1 MSNSKALVIKSIK
14 HGETSLIVSCYLE
27 EIGYRSF
34 IVKGLYGSKNSR
46 FSKAHFFP
54 LNVINI
60 HYSFNVSKNLGF
72 IKEAKSEV
80 LFNSLHSNVQ
90 KSSVIV
96 FLAEILNSVFKE
108 ELEVNQD
115 LFDFLLNSL
124 IWYDNVIECNNYHI
138 KFLLE
143 LSKYIGFH
151 PNIISENDPY
161 LCLESGTTS
170 KIKPSG
176 GSING
181 EDLKLFKKL
190 LGMKFEDL
198 NTISISRE
206 SRTRILKKIINYYS
220 LHLQMFKTPKSINVF
235 AEVFK

>member
-34 IVKGLYGSKNSR
+34 LVKGLYGSKKSR

-54 LNVINI
+54 LNLINI
-60 HYSFNVSKNLGF
+60 HYSFNEKKNIGF
-72 IKEAKSEV
+72 IKEVKSEV
-80 LFNSLHSNVQ
+80 LFNTIHSDVQ

-96 FLAEILNSVFKE
+96 FLSEILNNVFRE

>member
-1 MSNSKALVIKSIK
+1 MFSFKSCELVKNYFYENKLKNII
-14 HGETSLIVSCYLE
+14 LISQA
-27 EIGYRSF
+27 RS
-34 IVKGLYGSKNSR
+34 GST
-46 FSKAHFFP
+46 FATHM
-54 LNVINI
+54 
-60 HYSFNVSKNLGF
+60 
-72 IKEAKSEV
+72 
-80 LFNSLHSNVQ
+80 
-90 KSSVIV
+90 
-96 FLAEILNSVFKE
+96 
-108 ELEVNQD
+108 
-115 LFDFLLNSL
+115 
-124 IWYDNVIECNNYHI
+124 
-138 KFLLE
+138 

-190 LGMKFEDL
+190 LGMKFEAL

>member
-1 MSNSKALVIKSIK
+1 MSNSRALVIKSIK
-14 HGETSLIVSCYLE
+14 QGETSLIVSCYLE

-34 IVKGLYGSKNSR
+34 LVKGLYGSKKSR

-54 LNVINI
+54 LNLINI
-60 HYSFNVSKNLGF
+60 NYSFNEKKNLGF
-72 IKEAKSEV
+72 IKEVKSEV
-80 LFNSLHSNVQ
+80 LFNTIHSDVQ

-96 FLAEILNSVFKE
+96 FLSEILNNVFRE

-138 KFLLE
+138 KFLIE

>member
-1 MSNSKALVIKSIK
+1 MSKSRALVIKSIK

-80 LFNSLHSNVQ
+80 LFNSLHSSVQ

-170 KIKPSG
+170 KIKPLG
-176 GSING
+176 GNING

-198 NTISISRE
+198 NTISMNRE

>member
-138 KFLLE
+138 K
-143 LSKYIGFH
+143 
-151 PNIISENDPY
+151 
-161 LCLESGTTS
+161 
-170 KIKPSG
+170 
-176 GSING
+176 
-181 EDLKLFKKL
+181 
-190 LGMKFEDL
+190 
-198 NTISISRE
+198 
-206 SRTRILKKIINYYS
+206 
-220 LHLQMFKTPKSINVF
+220 
-235 AEVFK
+235 

>member
-1 MSNSKALVIKSIK
+1 MSNSRALVIKSIK

-34 IVKGLYGSKNSR
+34 LVKGLYGSKKSR

-54 LNVINI
+54 LNLINI
-60 HYSFNVSKNLGF
+60 HYSFNKSKNLGF
-72 IKEAKSEV
+72 IKEVKSEV
-80 LFNSLHSNVQ
+80 LFNSIHSNVQ

-96 FLAEILNSVFKE
+96 FLSEILNSVFKE

-124 IWYDNVIECNNYHI
+124 IWYDNVIECNNFHI
-138 KFLLE
+138 KFLIE

-151 PNIISENDPY
+151 PNIINENDLY
-161 LCLESGTTS
+161 FCLESGTTS
-170 KIKPSG
+170 NIKPIS
-176 GSING
+176 GSIDG
-181 EDLKLFKKL
+181 EDLKLFRNL

-198 NTISISRE
+198 NTMSVSRE
-206 SRTRILKKIINYYS
+206 SRTTILKKIIDYYC

-235 AEVFK
+235 TEVFK

>member
-1 MSNSKALVIKSIK
+1 MSNSRALVIKSIK
-14 HGETSLIVSCYLE
+14 QGETSLIVSCYLE

-34 IVKGLYGSKNSR
+34 LVKGLYGSKKSR

-54 LNVINI
+54 LNLINI
-60 HYSFNVSKNLGF
+60 NYSFNEKKNLGF
-72 IKEAKSEV
+72 IKEVKSEV
-80 LFNSLHSNVQ
+80 LFNTIHSDVQ
-90 KSSVIV
+90 KTSVIV
-96 FLAEILNSVFKE
+96 FLSEILNNVFRE

>member
-1 MSNSKALVIKSIK
+1 MSNSRALVIKSIK
-14 HGETSLIVSCYLE
+14 QGETSLIVSCYLE

-34 IVKGLYGSKNSR
+34 LVKGLYGSKKSR

-54 LNVINI
+54 LNLINI
-60 HYSFNVSKNLGF
+60 HYSFNEKKNLGF
-72 IKEAKSEV
+72 IKEVKSEV
-80 LFNSLHSNVQ
+80 LFNTIHSDVQ

-96 FLAEILNSVFKE
+96 FLSEILNNVFRE

-115 LFDFLLNSL
+115 LFDFLLKSL
-124 IWYDNVIECNNYHI
+124 IWYDNVIECN
-138 KFLLE
+138 
-143 LSKYIGFH
+143 
-151 PNIISENDPY
+151 NIISENDPY

-170 KIKPSG
+170 KIKPLG

-190 LGMKFEDL
+190 LGMEFEDL

>member
-1 MSNSKALVIKSIK
+1 MSNSRALVIKSIK
-14 HGETSLIVSCYLE
+14 QGETSLIVSCYLE

-34 IVKGLYGSKNSR
+34 LVKGLYGSKKSR

-54 LNVINI
+54 LNLINI
-60 HYSFNVSKNLGF
+60 HYSFNEKKNLGF
-72 IKEAKSEV
+72 IKEVKSEV
-80 LFNSLHSNVQ
+80 LFNTIHSDVQ

-96 FLAEILNSVFKE
+96 FLSEILNNVFRE

-138 KFLLE
+138 KFLIE

-151 PNIISENDPY
+151 PNISNENDLY
-161 LCLESGTTS
+161 FCLKSGSTTNT
-170 KIKPSG
+170 KPLG
-176 GSING
+176 GNICG
-181 EDLKLFKKL
+181 EDLKLFKSL

-198 NTISISRE
+198 NKMSINRE
-206 SRTRILKKIINYYS
+206 SRTRILNKIIDYYS

>member
-1 MSNSKALVIKSIK
+1 MSNSRALVIKSIK
-14 HGETSLIVSCYLE
+14 QGETSLIVSCYLE

-34 IVKGLYGSKNSR
+34 LVKGLYGSKKSR

-54 LNVINI
+54 LNLINI
-60 HYSFNVSKNLGF
+60 HYSFNEKKNLGF
-72 IKEAKSEV
+72 IKEVKSEV
-80 LFNSLHSNVQ
+80 LFNTIHSDVQ

-96 FLAEILNSVFKE
+96 FLSEILNNVFRE

-138 KFLLE
+138 KFLIE

-151 PNIISENDPY
+151 PNISNENDSY
-161 LCLESGTTS
+161 FCLESGSTTNT
-170 KIKPSG
+170 KPLG
-176 GSING
+176 ENICG
-181 EDLKLFKKL
+181 EDLKLFKTL

-198 NTISISRE
+198 NKMNINRE
-206 SRTRILKKIINYYS
+206 SRKRILNKIIDYYS

-235 AEVFK
+235 EEVFK

>member
-14 HGETSLIVSCYLE
+14 QGETSLIVSCYLE
-27 EIGYRSF
+27 EIGYKSF
-34 IVKGLYGSKNSR
+34 LVKGLFGSKKSR

-60 HYSFNVSKNLGF
+60 HYSSNQNKNLGF
-72 IKEAKSEV
+72 IKEVKSEV
-80 LFNSLHSNVQ
+80 LFNTIHSDIQ

-96 FLAEILNSVFKE
+96 FLSEILNSVLRE
-108 ELEVNQD
+108 EIEVNKD

-124 IWYDNVIECNNYHI
+124 IWYDNVRECNNYHI
-138 KFLLE
+138 KFLIE

-151 PNIISENDPY
+151 PNISNENDLY
-161 LCLESGTTS
+161 FCLESGSTTNT
-170 KIKPSG
+170 KPLG
-176 GSING
+176 GNICG
-181 EDLKLFKKL
+181 EDLKLFKSL

-198 NTISISRE
+198 NKMNINRE
-206 SRTRILKKIINYYS
+206 SRKRILNKIIDYYS
-220 LHLQMFKTPKSINVF
+220 IHLQMFKTPKSINVF

>member
-1 MSNSKALVIKSIK
+1 MSNSRALVIKSIK
-14 HGETSLIVSCYLE
+14 QGETSLIVSCYLE

-34 IVKGLYGSKNSR
+34 LVKGLYGSKKSR

-54 LNVINI
+54 LNLINI
-60 HYSFNVSKNLGF
+60 NYSFNEKKNLGF
-72 IKEAKSEV
+72 IKEVKSEV
-80 LFNSLHSNVQ
+80 LFNTIHSDVQ

-96 FLAEILNSVFKE
+96 FLSEILNNVFRE

>member
-1 MSNSKALVIKSIK
+1 MSNSRALVIKSIK
-14 HGETSLIVSCYLE
+14 QGETSSIVSCYLE
-27 EIGYRSF
+27 EIGYKSF
-34 IVKGLYGSKNSR
+34 LVKGLYSSKKSK

-54 LNVINI
+54 LNLINI
-60 HYSFNVSKNLGF
+60 NYSSNEIKNLGF
-72 IKEAKSEV
+72 IKEVKSEV
-80 LFNSLHSNVQ
+80 LFNTIHSDIQ

-96 FLAEILNSVFKE
+96 FLSEILNSVLRE
-108 ELEVNQD
+108 ELDVNKD

-138 KFLLE
+138 KFLIE

-220 LHLQMFKTPKSINVF
+220 LHLQLFKTPKSINVF

>member
-1 MSNSKALVIKSIK
+1 MSNSRALVINSIK
-14 HGETSLIVSCYLE
+14 QGETSSIVSCYLE
-27 EIGYRSF
+27 EIGYKSF
-34 IVKGLYGSKNSR
+34 LVKGLYGSKKSR

-60 HYSFNVSKNLGF
+60 NYTSNENKNLGF
-72 IKEAKSEV
+72 IKEVKSEV
-80 LFNSLHSNVQ
+80 LFNTIHSDIQ

-96 FLAEILNSVFKE
+96 LLSEILYSVLRE
-108 ELEVNQD
+108 ELEVNKD

-124 IWYDNVIECNNYHI
+124 IWYDNVRKCNNYHI
-138 KFLLE
+138 KFLIE

-151 PNIISENDPY
+151 PNIINENDLY
-161 LCLESGTTS
+161 FCLESGSTS
-170 KIKPSG
+170 NTKPLG
-176 GSING
+176 GNICG
-181 EDLKLFKKL
+181 EDLKLFKNL

-198 NTISISRE
+198 NTMSINRE
-206 SRTRILKKIINYYS
+206 SRTRILNNIIDYYS

>member
-1 MSNSKALVIKSIK
+1 MSNSRALVIKSIK
-14 HGETSLIVSCYLE
+14 QGETSSIVSCYLE
-27 EIGYRSF
+27 EIGYKSF
-34 IVKGLYGSKNSR
+34 LVKGLYSSKKSK

-54 LNVINI
+54 LNLINI
-60 HYSFNVSKNLGF
+60 HYSSNEIKNLGF
-72 IKEAKSEV
+72 IKEVKSEV
-80 LFNSLHSNVQ
+80 LFNTIHTDIQ

-96 FLAEILNSVFKE
+96 FLSEILNSVLRE
-108 ELEVNQD
+108 ELEVNKD

-124 IWYDNVIECNNYHI
+124 IWYDNVRECNNYHI

-198 NTISISRE
+198 NTISISRK
-206 SRTRILKKIINYYS
+206 SRTRILIKIISYYS
-220 LHLQMFKTPKSINVF
+220 LHLQMFKTPKSLNVF
-235 AEVFK
+235 ADVFK

>member
-1 MSNSKALVIKSIK
+1 MSNSRALVIKSIK

-27 EIGYRSF
+27 EIGYKSF
-34 IVKGLYGSKNSR
+34 LVKGLYSSKKSR

-54 LNVINI
+54 LNIINI
-60 HYSFNVSKNLGF
+60 HYSSNESKKLGF
-72 IKEAKSEV
+72 IKEVKSEV
-80 LFNSLHSNVQ
+80 LFNTIHSDIQ
-90 KSSVIV
+90 KSSVII
-96 FLAEILNSVFKE
+96 FLSEILNSVLRE
-108 ELEVNQD
+108 ELEVNKD

-124 IWYDNVIECNNYHI
+124 IWYDNVRECNNYHI
-138 KFLLE
+138 KFLIE

>member
-1 MSNSKALVIKSIK
+1 MSNSRALVIKSIK
-14 HGETSLIVSCYLE
+14 QGETSLIVSCYLE

-34 IVKGLYGSKNSR
+34 LVKGLYGSKKSR

-54 LNVINI
+54 LNLINI
-60 HYSFNVSKNLGF
+60 HYSFNEKKNLGF
-72 IKEAKSEV
+72 IKEVKSEV
-80 LFNSLHSNVQ
+80 LFNTIHSDVQ

-96 FLAEILNSVFKE
+96 FLSEILNNVFRE

-115 LFDFLLNSL
+115 LFDFLLKSL

-138 KFLLE
+138 KFLIE

-170 KIKPSG
+170 EIKPLG
-176 GSING
+176 GNING

-198 NTISISRE
+198 NTISVSRE